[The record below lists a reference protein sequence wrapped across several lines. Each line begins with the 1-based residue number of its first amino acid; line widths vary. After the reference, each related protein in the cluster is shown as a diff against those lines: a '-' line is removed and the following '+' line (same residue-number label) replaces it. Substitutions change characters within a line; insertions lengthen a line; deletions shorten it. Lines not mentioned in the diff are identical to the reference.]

1 MKLKTLTL
9 SLLASAIL
17 TTTSFAQESLVEQ
30 IKKRSGQI
38 AEVKALLNDADPN
51 TRAAALDIMLKSKD
65 TAMRELAYATGLNSA
80 NDVLRAITLRNKFNE
95 TNILAVEGTLPEQA
109 SDKDK
114 EMFKGYLNGGILI
127 VNISKY
133 DEATGRFSYRT
144 KNDRGSDYFGSV
156 TGLKL
161 NFEGWRCTGSFML
174 NDASEFEGTLSCG
187 GQAFPAKIQLN

>member
-1 MKLKTLTL
+1 MKIKILTL

-17 TTTSFAQESLVEQ
+17 STTSIAQESMVEQ

-51 TRAAALDIMLKSKD
+51 TRTAALDVMLKSSD

-80 NDVLRAITLRNKFNE
+80 DDVLRAVTLRNKFNE
-95 TNILAVEGTLPEQA
+95 TNILAVEAKLPEQA

-114 EMFKGYLNGGILI
+114 EMFKEYLNGGILTI
-127 VNISKY
+127 KISKY
-133 DEATGRFSYRT
+133 EEATGSFTFRT
-144 KNDRGSDYFGSV
+144 QNAGSDYLGSV

-161 NFEGWRCTGSFML
+161 NFEEYRCAGSFML
-174 NDASEFEGTLSCG
+174 NDASEFEGTLSCK

>member
-1 MKLKTLTL
+1 MKIKTLTL

-17 TTTSFAQESLVEQ
+17 STTSFAQESLVEQ

-51 TRAAALDIMLKSKD
+51 TRAAALDVMLKSSD

-80 NDVLRAITLRNKFNE
+80 DDVLRAITLRNKLNE
-95 TNILAVEGTLPEQA
+95 TNILAVEAKLSEQP
-109 SDKDK
+109 SEKDK
-114 EMFKGYLNGGILI
+114 EMFNKYLNGGILTLA
-127 VNISKY
+127 ISEY
-133 DEATGRFSYRT
+133 QETTGSFKFKTQNYNSIYQ
-144 KNDRGSDYFGSV
+144 GSL

-161 NFEGWRCTGSFML
+161 NFEGAYCTGSFSL
-174 NDASEFEGTLSCG
+174 SDTSEFEGTLSCK